1 MLKIF
6 SSASYIRHKTQQH
19 LESYSRP
26 TVDFFVLMACSSAI
40 ISSGLILDNP
50 AIIIGG
56 MVVAPLITPFFGFSL
71 NIILFRWSGILH
83 TLISIL
89 IGSSIAI
96 VLSMLVGQ
104 FTTILSNEVFTTTS
118 EIIERTHP
126 DMLYFVVA
134 IISGFVG
141 TFAYARPNLSEKIVG
156 IAISAA
162 VVPPLSVIGLGVA
175 KLDHA
180 IIQSSTL
187 LFLLNLGGIILGS
200 ILMFIILGFG
210 KHDAIKE

>member
-6 SSASYIRHKTQQH
+6 SSASYIRNKTQKH
-19 LESYSRP
+19 LEHYSRP
-26 TVDFFVLMACSSAI
+26 TVDFFVLMACSSALI
-40 ISSGLILDNP
+40 ASGLILNNP

-71 NIILFRWSGILH
+71 NLILFRWLGILR
-83 TLISIL
+83 TIISIVL
-89 IGSSIAI
+89 GSSIAI
-96 VLSMLVGQ
+96 VVSMVIGQ
-104 FTTILSNEVFTTTS
+104 FTTVLSNEIFTTTS
-118 EIIERTHP
+118 EMIERTHP
-126 DMLYFVVA
+126 DMLYFLVA

-162 VVPPLSVIGLGVA
+162 IVPPLSVIGLGVA
-175 KLDHA
+175 KMDYNM
-180 IIQSSTL
+180 INSSTL

-210 KHDAIKE
+210 KNGAIKE

>member
-6 SSASYIRHKTQQH
+6 SSATYIKHKTQKH
-19 LESYSRP
+19 LEHYSRP
-26 TVDFFVLMACSSAI
+26 TVDFFVLMACASALI
-40 ISSGLILDNP
+40 AIGLLLNNP

-71 NIILFRWSGILH
+71 NLILFRISGLLR
-83 TLISIL
+83 TLVSIV
-89 IGSSIAI
+89 IGSSIA
-96 VLSMLVGQ
+96 VVVSMIIGQ
-104 FTTILSNEVFTTTS
+104 FTSVLSNETFTTTS
-118 EIIERTHP
+118 EMIERTHP
-126 DMLYFVVA
+126 DMLYFLVA
-134 IISGFVG
+134 LISGLVG

-162 VVPPLSVIGLGVA
+162 IVPPLSVIGLGVA
-175 KLDHA
+175 KMDYNMINA
-180 IIQSSTL
+180 STL

-210 KHDAIKE
+210 KDDKKN